1 MRRSTS
7 TARRACAVGTTIAL
21 VGLTTGLGLMTAT
34 SASAVEPT
42 TTSTAVAD
50 GGTTATDAPS
60 TDAPSTDAPGT
71 DAPATDDPTADAPA
85 TDAPSAGAPSTD
97 APTADT
103 PAPETPATDAP
114 SSPTGGEPTG
124 SSTPSAERPAA
135 AGTVTIDGAATVGGK
150 LTAEP
155 SGFTA
160 PVSLSYSWTVDGVSV
175 SQGQSYVVKPADAGK
190 VVMVTVTNTQGG
202 VAVESESAQTAPVT
216 QAPVFVDADGKP
228 VTDGTTDEGDLTL
241 TATAGQAFSHTF
253 RAIGSPKPVLSLDYY
268 NAEDG
273 EDSEGWTPADQL
285 PEGLSFDPATG
296 VLSGRT
302 VEASYWDFAITAT
315 SGTETITQTVELEVQ
330 AAAPVGIEATA
341 VDRADFVDYAKAGF
355 PVGWFDDEETEKSGS
370 LESWIIKADG
380 SIVTERTDWEQT
392 PFGGSEFVED
402 TDGGTPT
409 VPQGGTLLL
418 SGTLVDEFGNVVD
431 DEDGF
436 GVTDIDVRS
445 NVASDVVEQDSLLGD
460 SGYVGVTFPH
470 ASVHRLTVSASD
482 FSTAFDV
489 QVTPTPVAAVP
500 GGTTTPAAV
509 QHGTAPSAKGHG
521 RLAYTGADETSPIAW
536 ALGLLV
542 AGAGLI
548 GARTL
553 RRRRAQ
559 R

>member
-50 GGTTATDAPS
+50 GGTTATTAPS

-114 SSPTGGEPTG
+114 SSSTGGEPTG
-124 SSTPSAERPAA
+124 SSTPSADRPAA
-135 AGTVTIDGAATVGGK
+135 AGTVTIDGDAAVGGK

-160 PVSLSYSWTVDGVSV
+160 PVSLSYSWTVDGASV

-202 VAVESESAQTAPVT
+202 VAVESESAQTDPVT
-216 QAPVFVDADGKP
+216 QTPVFVDEDGKP
-228 VTDGTTDEGDLTL
+228 VTDGTTTEGDLAL
-241 TATAGQAFSHTF
+241 TATAGQAFSYTF
-253 RAIGSPKPVLSLDYY
+253 RAIGSPKPVLALDWYY
-268 NAEDG
+268 ADDDHDG
-273 EDSEGWTPADQL
+273 ATPSDQL
-285 PEGLSFDPATG
+285 PDGFSFDPATG
-296 VLSGRT
+296 TLTGST
-302 VEASYWDFAITAT
+302 EEAQYVEFAVTAT
-315 SGTETITQTVELEVQ
+315 SGGETITQTVGLAIE
-330 AAAPVGIEATA
+330 AAAPVGLEAYA
-341 VDRADFVDYAKAGF
+341 FDRATYIDFVKSGF
-355 PVGWFDDEETEKSGS
+355 PSSWFADGEQKHSGS
-370 LESWIIKADG
+370 FRSWIVKADG
-380 SIVTERTDWEQT
+380 SVVTEDTEWETDGMFGSGYSIDT
-392 PFGGSEFVED
+392 P
-402 TDGGTPT
+402 GGTPT
-409 VPQGGTLLL
+409 IPQGGTLLL
-418 SGTLVDEFGNVVD
+418 SGNLV
-431 DEDGF
+431 DGF
-436 GVTDIDVRS
+436 GNAVEDEESDWGTTDIDVRS
-445 NVASDVVEQDSLLGD
+445 NVASDVVAPDPVLGD
-460 SGYVGVTFPH
+460 SGFVGVTFPH

-509 QHGTAPSAKGHG
+509 QHGTASAPKGHG